1 LNKILFQG
9 DQWNVAYQFTDDW
22 KKVNLSKSNKI
33 PNPPNR
39 YLADPF
45 VIKKGKNHYCFV
57 EDYNTKNKKG
67 CISVYE
73 IKKDS
78 CKELGVAL
86 EENFHLS
93 YPFLFNHENELYMCP
108 ETHEANEIRLYKCT
122 EFPLKWKFVKTLI
135 SYVSAVDTNIFFK
148 NGKWWIMTNLSN
160 SEIPDH
166 ASELHIFSSKN
177 LLTDYWEP
185 HKKNPV
191 IFDPLTARNGG
202 FINELSTFY
211 RVHQKPGF
219 NNYGESLGISK
230 IEELNEDNYK
240 ESNELKV
247 SPNFFEDLKGTHTY
261 NFSDGLLVLDFNK
274 S

>member
-1 LNKILFQG
+1 MG
-9 DQWNVAYQFTDDW
+9 NVAYQFTNEW
-22 KKVNLSKSNKI
+22 KNINSSKLNKI

-135 SYVSAVDTNIFFK
+135 SNVSAVDTNIF
-148 NGKWWIMTNLSN
+148 
-160 SEIPDH
+160 
-166 ASELHIFSSKN
+166 
-177 LLTDYWEP
+177 Y
-185 HKKNPV
+185 
-191 IFDPLTARNGG
+191 
-202 FINELSTFY
+202 
-211 RVHQKPGF
+211 
-219 NNYGESLGISK
+219 
-230 IEELNEDNYK
+230 
-240 ESNELKV
+240 
-247 SPNFFEDLKGTHTY
+247 
-261 NFSDGLLVLDFNK
+261 
-274 S
+274 